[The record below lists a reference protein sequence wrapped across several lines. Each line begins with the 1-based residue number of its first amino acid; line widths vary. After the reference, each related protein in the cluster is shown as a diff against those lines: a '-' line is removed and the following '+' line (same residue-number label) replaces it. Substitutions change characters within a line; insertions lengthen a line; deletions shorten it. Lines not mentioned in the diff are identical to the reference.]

1 MMNDVVT
8 PAGDEKFFRLATALS
23 ISLIS
28 TAVVLALVD
37 TPGLLARAAN
47 EPSAFP
53 VVTESPVKLSK
64 ALVTFA
70 YIRKKVSYTKR

>member
-1 MMNDVVT
+1 MNDVVT
-8 PAGDEKFFRLATALS
+8 PEGDVKFFRLATARS

-28 TAVVLALVD
+28 TVVVLEFVN
-37 TPGLLARAAN
+37 TSGLLARAAN

-53 VVTESPVKLSK
+53 VVTESSVKLSR

-70 YIRKKVSYTKR
+70 YIRKKG